1 MNIHDGA
8 YLSTRSELGCAR
20 TNEALIRLVCAFL
33 YEIAQVSPTL
43 MSIMTSHSVVDRL
56 AADLAERRRNTI
68 YRNSAYIA
76 LARAILSD
84 ESKEQA
90 ASLAYECQASIGP
103 APSAA

>member
-1 MNIHDGA
+1 M
-8 YLSTRSELGCAR
+8 T
-20 TNEALIRLVCAFL
+20 
-33 YEIAQVSPTL
+33 
-43 MSIMTSHSVVDRL
+43 IMTSHSVVDRL

-84 ESKEQA
+84 EPLDQSTPAPLER
-90 ASLAYECQASIGP
+90 IGQ

>member
-1 MNIHDGA
+1 MK
-8 YLSTRSELGCAR
+8 
-20 TNEALIRLVCAFL
+20 
-33 YEIAQVSPTL
+33 IAQVSPTL

-84 ESKEQA
+84 ESLDQSMSAPLERIGQA
-90 ASLAYECQASIGP
+90 QT
-103 APSAA
+103 AA

>member
-1 MNIHDGA
+1 
-8 YLSTRSELGCAR
+8 
-20 TNEALIRLVCAFL
+20 
-33 YEIAQVSPTL
+33 

-84 ESKEQA
+84 EPQEQSA
-90 ASLAYECQASIGP
+90 PLAHECQASIGQ
-103 APSAA
+103 AQSAA